1 MKIVKLWDKKSTIN
15 GVILQPEG
23 WMINND
29 VILIEE
35 NDVVTNIENPTI
47 LKNIL
52 LNENKIT
59 QEEVAEL
66 TSIQIGEKYIEYL
79 EEVNNKQK
87 EEVINIKEIKET
99 QDIILLA
106 LADLYESSNSD
117 I

>member
-1 MKIVKLWDKKSTIN
+1 MKTVKLWDKESKIN
-15 GVILQPEG
+15 GGVLQLEG
-23 WMINND
+23 WMTNSD
-29 VILIEE
+29 VILIED
-35 NDVVTNIENPTI
+35 NGVVTNVENPNI

-59 QEEVAEL
+59 QEEEL
-66 TSIQIGEKYIEYL
+66 TSIQIGEKYIEYM

-87 EEVINIKEIKET
+87 EETTNIKEIKET

>member
-1 MKIVKLWDKKSTIN
+1 MKTVKLWDKESKIN
-15 GVILQPEG
+15 GGVLQLEG
-23 WMINND
+23 WMVDSD
-29 VILIEE
+29 VILIED
-35 NDVVTNIENPTI
+35 NGVTTNVENPVI

-52 LNENKIT
+52 LSENKIT
-59 QEEVAEL
+59 QEEEL
-66 TSIQIGEKYIEYL
+66 TSIQIGEKYIEYM

-117 I
+117 V

>member
-1 MKIVKLWDKKSTIN
+1 MKTVKLWDKESKIN
-15 GVILQPEG
+15 GGVLQLDG
-23 WMINND
+23 WMIDSD
-29 VILIEE
+29 VILIED
-35 NDVVTNIENPTI
+35 NGVTTNVENPVI

-52 LNENKIT
+52 LSENKIT
-59 QEEVAEL
+59 QEEEL

-87 EEVINIKEIKET
+87 EEFINIKEIKET

>member
-1 MKIVKLWDKKSTIN
+1 MKTVKLWDKESKIN
-15 GVILQPEG
+15 GGILNLEG
-23 WMINND
+23 WMTESD
-29 VILIEE
+29 VILFEE
-35 NDVVTNIENPTI
+35 NGVTTNIENPAI

-52 LNENKIT
+52 LSENKIT
-59 QEEVAEL
+59 QEEEL
-66 TSIQIGEKYIEYL
+66 TSIQIGEKYIEYM

>member
-1 MKIVKLWDKKSTIN
+1 MKIVKLWDKESKIN
-15 GVILQPEG
+15 GGVLQLDS
-23 WMINND
+23 WMVDSD
-29 VILIEE
+29 VILIED
-35 NDVVTNIENPTI
+35 NGVTTNVENPVI

-52 LNENKIT
+52 LSENKIT
-59 QEEVAEL
+59 QDEEL
-66 TSIQIGEKYIEYL
+66 TSIQIGEKYIEYM

-117 I
+117 V

>member
-1 MKIVKLWDKKSTIN
+1 MKIVKLWDKKSKIN
-15 GVILQPEG
+15 GGVLQLEG
-23 WMINND
+23 WMVDSD
-29 VILIEE
+29 VILIED
-35 NDVVTNIENPTI
+35 NGVTTNVENPVI
-47 LKNIL
+47 LRNIL
-52 LNENKIT
+52 LSENKIT
-59 QEEVAEL
+59 QEEEL

-106 LADLYESSNSD
+106 LADLYESSNRD

>member
-1 MKIVKLWDKKSTIN
+1 MKIVKLWDKESKIN
-15 GVILQPEG
+15 GGVLQIEG
-23 WMINND
+23 WMVDSD
-29 VILIEE
+29 VILIED
-35 NDVVTNIENPTI
+35 NGVTTNVENPVI
-47 LKNIL
+47 LRNIL
-52 LNENKIT
+52 LSENKIT
-59 QEEVAEL
+59 QDEEL

>member
-1 MKIVKLWDKKSTIN
+1 MKTVKLWDKESKIN
-15 GVILQPEG
+15 GGVLQLEG
-23 WMINND
+23 WMVDSD
-29 VILIEE
+29 VILIED
-35 NDVVTNIENPTI
+35 NGVTTNVENPVI

-52 LNENKIT
+52 LSENKIT
-59 QEEVAEL
+59 QEEEL
-66 TSIQIGEKYIEYL
+66 TSIQIGEKYIEYM

>member
-1 MKIVKLWDKKSTIN
+1 MKTVKLWDKESKIN
-15 GVILQPEG
+15 GGVLQIEG
-23 WMINND
+23 WMVDSD
-29 VILIEE
+29 VILIED
-35 NDVVTNIENPTI
+35 NGVTTNVENPVI

-52 LNENKIT
+52 LSENKIT
-59 QEEVAEL
+59 QEEEL

-117 I
+117 V

>member
-1 MKIVKLWDKKSTIN
+1 MKIVKLWDKESKIN
-15 GVILQPEG
+15 GGVLQLEG
-23 WMINND
+23 WMVDSD
-29 VILIEE
+29 VILIED
-35 NDVVTNIENPTI
+35 NGVTTNVENPVI

-52 LNENKIT
+52 LSENKIT
-59 QEEVAEL
+59 QEEEL
-66 TSIQIGEKYIEYL
+66 TSIQIGEKYIEYM

-117 I
+117 V